1 MYEIK
6 QTPEF
11 EFWLRSIRDPKVR
24 SRLLA
29 RLRKVSLGNLGDVA
43 PIAEG
48 IWEMREHFGLGWRM
62 YYIQRRK
69 TIILML
75 GGGSKSTQEADIKRV
90 KRLLQTL
97 EG

>member
-24 SRLLA
+24 GRLLA

-43 PIAEG
+43 PIFEG
-48 IWEMREHFGLGWRM
+48 IWEMREHFGAGWRM
-62 YYIQRRK
+62 YYLQRRK

-90 KRLLQTL
+90 NKLLQTL
-97 EG
+97 ER